1 MKSRCI
7 IALLAVVLFGLNT
20 SLSQRTKEVKKT
32 VDLNTDGRVSI
43 DTYKGSI
50 TIDTW
55 EKARVEIAAK
65 IEPDGW
71 SREDERNVQETEI
84 RIDDSPNRLRI
95 ESDYDRL
102 KRHRSHSFFG
112 LFSDENNLTL
122 PFVHYTITMPRTAKL
137 EINDYK
143 SESRITNL
151 RAPLRMETYK
161 GSVVV
166 NNLAGSI
173 NLTTYKGEVNI
184 DVTQLVGDSKVETKK
199 GRINIDLDSSA
210 GCKLDVNLGR
220 HANFQSDFET
230 VVRTKHRGEERYHAS
245 INGGGP
251 LLRIESEK
259 GEVCLRKK

>member
-1 MKSRCI
+1 MKARFI
-7 IALLAVVLFGLNT
+7 PALLAVILFGLNT
-20 SLSQRTKEVKKT
+20 SLSQRAKEVKKT

-43 DTYKGSI
+43 KTYKGSI

-55 EKARVEIAAK
+55 EKAQVDIVAK

-71 SREDERNVQETEI
+71 SREDERNVRETEI
-84 RIDDSPNRLRI
+84 RIDDSPNSLRI

-112 LFSDENNLTL
+112 IFSDDDNLIL

-151 RAPLRMETYK
+151 QGPIRMETYK
-161 GSVVV
+161 GSVIV
-166 NNLAGSI
+166 NDLAGSI
-173 NLTTYKGEVNI
+173 NLETYKGEVKI
-184 DVTQLVGDSKVETKK
+184 DMTQLVGDSKVETRK
-199 GRINIDLDSSA
+199 GTIDIGLDSRA
-210 GCKLDVNLGR
+210 GCELDVDLGR
-220 HANFQSDFET
+220 HADFHSDFET
-230 VVRTKHRGEERYHAS
+230 VVRTKHRGEERYKAS

-259 GEVCLRKK
+259 GDVRLRKK